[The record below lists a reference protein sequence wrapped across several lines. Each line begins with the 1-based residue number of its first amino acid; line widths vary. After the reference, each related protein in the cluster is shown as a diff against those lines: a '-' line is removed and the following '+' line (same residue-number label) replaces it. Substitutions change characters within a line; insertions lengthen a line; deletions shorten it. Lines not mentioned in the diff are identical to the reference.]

1 MPKCSLSNFHTGGH
15 SGDRTSR
22 ATSRAVATLKWIW
35 NKATQTKTT
44 PIRTYTHINKCYICA
59 SYLDCA
65 TFEDGTN
72 RWAADWDHKE
82 KVPEFTEP
90 DGLINKRVTTCWPQ
104 LLRRKY
110 PSSQV
115 KKRKKKKTGGRNG
128 WWQFL
133 GRLWYINLQESLAP
147 FVPLIWNFWPEA
159 ALDLSQ
165 PPLGFDLPP
174 WSLLSHLH
182 PAILPQ
188 LLPTTPMNHHH
199 PAPPS
204 ASILL
209 LPARVY
215 GVRVG
220 WMGVSNWRNHIVGLL
235 LTQEAMWLTK
245 GHAAPMLRSRYTYC
259 GTETRTHVLV
269 EPDKCLCQTSFIT
282 I

>member
-1 MPKCSLSNFHTGGH
+1 MDDDSSWGDCDILIYRSLWHLLSPWSETFDLKLP
-15 SGDRTSR
+15 STS
-22 ATSRAVATLKWIW
+22 
-35 NKATQTKTT
+35 
-44 PIRTYTHINKCYICA
+44 
-59 SYLDCA
+59 
-65 TFEDGTN
+65 
-72 RWAADWDHKE
+72 
-82 KVPEFTEP
+82 
-90 DGLINKRVTTCWPQ
+90 
-104 LLRRKY
+104 
-110 PSSQV
+110 
-115 KKRKKKKTGGRNG
+115 
-128 WWQFL
+128 
-133 GRLWYINLQESLAP
+133 
-147 FVPLIWNFWPEA
+147 
-159 ALDLSQ
+159 
-165 PPLGFDLPP
+165 LPP

-220 WMGVSNWRNHIVGLL
+220 WMGVSNWRDHIVGLL
-235 LTQEAMWLTK
+235 LTREAMWLTK

-269 EPDKCLCQTSFIT
+269 EPDKYFCQTSFIT